1 MRESLARGG
10 ARAEEE
16 RGLRQRRVRSEI
28 ARVTSV
34 QRVDQIGK
42 IADAGNTV
50 ERGLLDIE
58 KISQ

>member
-42 IADAGNTV
+42 LQMREIRL
-50 ERGLLDIE
+50 RGDF
-58 KISQ
+58 